1 MAASAAVA
9 KSKVLLGH
17 QKWSGQRQAP
27 RQTLGPRYLEQTCT
41 AWAAAAW
48 AAAAAWRKDGGAA
61 GEQSAV
67 EGVTTCAWVTTTAA
81 AGRAG
86 RAGRPAAARNPWPT
100 PAWTR
105 PQRPSGLGRLS
116 GSPVAETTAR
126 KKGREK
132 GEIKICP
139 ENSEGFGRPKNSV
152 RFRQLTKKSERAGNV
167 LRDKVGP
174 PGNVRLTGI
183 DPVFPPPVGTLPN

>member
-1 MAASAAVA
+1 MIFLVQSRKLGDGCKQLRTYEILMTLV
-9 KSKVLLGH
+9 SDRICELCSRLSPHNSSGVLSRSFQG
-17 QKWSGQRQAP
+17 
-27 RQTLGPRYLEQTCT
+27 QTLNV
-41 AWAAAAW
+41 
-48 AAAAAWRKDGGAA
+48 
-61 GEQSAV
+61 AV
-67 EGVTTCAWVTTTAA
+67 VAPLTGSHQEYAECVQG
-81 AGRAG
+81 
-86 RAGRPAAARNPWPT
+86 AGRPAAVRNPWPT

-152 RFRQLTKKSERAGNV
+152 RFRQLTKN
-167 LRDKVGP
+167 KVIIKY
-174 PGNVRLTGI
+174 R
-183 DPVFPPPVGTLPN
+183 